1 MIRNSDEQRKTT
13 GKAWTAFF
21 ANNITCKPNSILKRS
36 QSIGVRM
43 SLFLQFNTT
52 NRTRKIQ
59 FHLRIIRCPVLL
71 DKLLKCYSSFLL
83 VLGSD
88 FCLPKVGAVCN
99 FSLVQFCVD
108 LPLLKIAGGGKVEGL
123 TAPNTRL
130 RAASNCV
137 SKGSDS
143 S

>member
-1 MIRNSDEQRKTT
+1 MN
-13 GKAWTAFF
+13 
-21 ANNITCKPNSILKRS
+21 
-36 QSIGVRM
+36 
-43 SLFLQFNTT
+43 LFLQLNTT

-83 VLGSD
+83 VLGLD

-99 FSLVQFCVD
+99 FSQVQFNVD